1 MIQAPWCWL
10 YFLSLTLCA
19 GDSSCLSACPSEESC
34 PGVMLLLYEDKLT
47 CTQYNVQQMN
57 PQEDIRAKRISK
69 FFFSYCFVL
78 KHYSPHQDTFHTWL
92 PLQRLFMLRL
102 TFISNSTRVRA
113 AQKGWHLVSCPLLP
127 WEIPSP
133 QELRE
138 CAETEGVSTNL
149 SQRKQPSK
157 ANITHMLMPEMSLVL
172 HQPEPLKC
180 SWRKVSGHD
189 PGPSKQFPKSELCPI
204 YKG

>member
-1 MIQAPWCWL
+1 MMLALFFVSDVLCWWQ
-10 YFLSLTLCA
+10 FLFISVSEWRKLSWSHAATLWRQINLPLNIMCNKWTLKKTS
-19 GDSSCLSACPSEESC
+19 GPKEFQS
-34 PGVMLLLYEDKLT
+34 
-47 CTQYNVQQMN
+47 
-57 PQEDIRAKRISK
+57 

-133 QELRE
+133 RSSEN
-138 CAETEGVSTNL
+138 V
-149 SQRKQPSK
+149 QR
-157 ANITHMLMPEMSLVL
+157 L
-172 HQPEPLKC
+172 
-180 SWRKVSGHD
+180 KVSAQTWAKENH
-189 PGPSKQFPKSELCPI
+189 PVKLTSLICSCLRWLWSYINQSL
-204 YKG
+204 